1 MKQKTYLLLHL
12 LFLVYAASSVC
23 GKWAAGEAFLS
34 LRFLLFYGGMLVLL
48 AVYALGW
55 QQAIKRLPLTV
66 AYASKAVTVI
76 WGLIAGLLFFGESLS
91 PVKIVGAALVMAGV
105 VLFAFSDEEADGK

>member
-12 LFLVYAASSVC
+12 LFLIYAASSVC
-23 GKWAAGEAFLS
+23 GKLAAGETFLS
-34 LRFLLFYGGMLVLL
+34 PRFLLFYGGMLLFL

-55 QQAIKRLPLTV
+55 QQAIKRLSLTV

-76 WGLIAGLLFFGESLS
+76 WGLIAGLLFFGEQLS
-91 PVKIVGAALVMAGV
+91 PGKVIGAVMVIAGV
-105 VLFAFSDEEADGK
+105 ILFAFSDEEAEEK

>member
-12 LFLVYAASSVC
+12 LFLIYAASSVC
-23 GKWAAGEAFLS
+23 GKLAAGEIFLS
-34 LRFLLFYGGMLVLL
+34 PRFLLFYGGMLLFL

-76 WGLIAGLLFFGESLS
+76 WGLIAGLLFFGEQLS
-91 PVKIVGAALVMAGV
+91 PGKVIGAVLVIAGV
-105 VLFAFSDEEADGK
+105 ILFAFSDEEAEEK

>member
-12 LFLVYAASSVC
+12 LFLIYAASSVC
-23 GKWAAGEAFLS
+23 GKLAAGETSLS
-34 LRFLLFYGGMLVLL
+34 PRFLLFYGGMLLFL

-76 WGLIAGLLFFGESLS
+76 WGLIAGLLFFGEQLS
-91 PVKIVGAALVMAGV
+91 PGKVIGAVLVMAGV
-105 VLFAFSDEEADGK
+105 ILFAFSDEEAEEK